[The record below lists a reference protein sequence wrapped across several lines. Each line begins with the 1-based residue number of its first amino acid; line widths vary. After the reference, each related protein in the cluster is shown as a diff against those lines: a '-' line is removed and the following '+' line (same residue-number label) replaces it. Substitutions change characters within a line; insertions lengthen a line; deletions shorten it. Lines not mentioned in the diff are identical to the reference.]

1 MGKRFVQFS
10 PLIAISL
17 FFLIVV
23 MPVALS
29 GCSLFQSPN
38 SAFVAGVDA
47 GLNGGP
53 NGADILSKYEKYI
66 DADTTLTA
74 DTKKIEKGTVAKLRK
89 LIADAK

>member
-1 MGKRFVQFS
+1 MGKRFVAFS
-10 PLIAISL
+10 PLLAIAL

-23 MPVALS
+23 MPIALG

-47 GLNGGP
+47 GLGSQGG
-53 NGADILSKYEKYI
+53 DILNKYDAYV
-66 DADTTLTA
+66 DADPKLTA
-74 DTKKIEKGTVAKLRK
+74 DTKKIEKGTTAKLRK

>member
-1 MGKRFVQFS
+1 MK
-10 PLIAISL
+10 AIL
-17 FFLIVV
+17 ARLVLAIVLV
-23 MPVALS
+23 LALG

-38 SAFVAGVDA
+38 AAFVAGVDA

-53 NGADILSKYEKYI
+53 NGADILNKYDKYI

-74 DTKKIEKGTVAKLRK
+74 DTKKIEKTTTAKLRK